1 MRILCMHGVGH
12 KDAEDPGAAQA
23 NWRDAW
29 QDAVTRGLRQWNAT
43 LEPKFR
49 FPAYDP
55 LFERAPLKAGT
66 VMEALTKL
74 AASGLFYGLVD
85 VFRSRRG
92 FGDMMDGV
100 RWTAGMVAQWA
111 ALEDLRAELRASLAL
126 EISAFQPDVIL
137 AHSLGSLIVYDTLK
151 QDEKAGGALSAGR
164 SIVTLGSQIGNPAV
178 RSVFAGRVEEFRN
191 AAWWWHLYNQ
201 EDDVFTC
208 AIEPST
214 RERFQQIETRFDV
227 AGIADHEATQ
237 YLAHDNAGLSVWQAL
252 GTGSRSAGKRPF
264 AMRVRP
270 SAQSRALDQPQM
282 RALLVGV
289 ADYPDP
295 ENCLAGPVNDVFM
308 MSSLLQELGFPVDGI
323 RVVLNERATAQ
334 GIRERLRWLLG
345 EARAG
350 DTLLLFFAGHGAQI
364 PSYGRD
370 AEVDRIDECL
380 VPYDFDWRAGNAIT
394 DDEFCALYSQ
404 LPYEAQFTVVLDCCH
419 SGGMTRSGGARVR
432 GLAPPDDI
440 RHRAVRWDKATQMWL
455 PRKRLLE
462 AGRGRAAS
470 YLARQADRKAMLG
483 ESGAVQRLGRATS
496 LWTDKRDHK
505 RATGAFGH
513 RGPYAPIVL
522 EACDESEFA
531 YEYRHGA
538 ISYGA
543 FTYSLCEAIRDV
555 ARRNGERKRLR
566 QERIVFTFEDLHEAV
581 AARIGSVVAE
591 PQTPQMVG
599 PGAWLKKAV
608 PGT

>member
-1 MRILCMHGVGH
+1 MKILCMHGVGH
-12 KDAEDPGAAQA
+12 KDAEDPNSPDAAWR
-23 NWRDAW
+23 NTWRDT
-29 QDAVTRGLRQWNAT
+29 VTRGLRQWNAAVQ
-43 LEPKFR
+43 PQFH
-49 FPAYDP
+49 FPVYDP
-55 LFERAPLKAGT
+55 FFERAPLKAGT
-66 VMEALTKL
+66 VMEALARLTT
-74 AASGLFYGLVD
+74 SGLFYGVVD

-100 RWTAGMVAQWA
+100 RWTAGMVAQWV
-111 ALEDLRAELRASLAL
+111 ALEDLRAQLRAALAR
-126 EISAFQPDVIL
+126 EITAFQPDVIL
-137 AHSLGSLIVYDTLK
+137 AHSLGSLILYDTIK
-151 QDEKAGGALSAGR
+151 QDEEHGGALSAGR

-178 RSVFAGRVEEFRN
+178 RGEFGGRVEELRN
-191 AAWWWHLYNQ
+191 AAWWWHLYNR

-208 AIEPST
+208 AIEPPT
-214 RERFQQIETRFDV
+214 RERFQQIDTEFDV
-227 AGIADHEATQ
+227 EGIADHEATE
-237 YLAHDNAGLSVWQAL
+237 YLAHDNTGLAVWQAL
-252 GTGSRSAGKRPF
+252 GTGSRSARSRPF

-270 SAQSRALDQPQM
+270 SVQSRALDKPQM

-308 MSSLLQELGFPVDGI
+308 VSSVLQELGFPADNI
-323 RVVLNERATAQ
+323 RVVLNERATAA
-334 GIRERLRWLLG
+334 GIRERLHWLLDDAG
-345 EARAG
+345 DG
-350 DTLLLFFAGHGAQI
+350 DTLFLFFAGHGAQI
-364 PSYGRD
+364 PSYGSD

-404 LPYEAQFTVVLDCCH
+404 LPYKAQFTVALDCCH

-440 RHRAVRWDKATQMWL
+440 RHRSVRWDKDQQMWL

-462 AGRGRAAS
+462 AGENRAAN
-470 YLARQADRKAMLG
+470 YLTSKRDRKAMIG
-483 ESGAVQRLGRATS
+483 ESGAVQRIGRATS
-496 LWTDKRDHK
+496 LWTDKRDFK

-513 RGPYAPIVL
+513 DGPYTPIVL

-543 FTYSLCEAIRDV
+543 FTYSLCESVRNV
-555 ARRNGERKRLR
+555 LRRNDERRKLR
-566 QERIVFTFEDLHEAV
+566 QELLAFTFEDLHKEV
-581 AARIGSVVAE
+581 ARRIKDVVAE

-599 PGAWLKKAV
+599 PGVWRSKTV
-608 PGT
+608 PGI